1 MSPRTYNRSLKK
13 HQRAALAQRCGCS
26 LLHWNFVMY
35 GHKQASLE
43 LACAVEVATD
53 GVVRAES
60 LRPDLAALLEA
71 IRAAAP
77 VGVPH
82 PAGQFPMP
90 SSAGNAR

>member
-1 MSPRTYNRSLKK
+1 MSPRTYNRTLKK
-13 HQRAALAQRCGCS
+13 PQRAALAQRCGCS

-60 LRPDLAALLEA
+60 LRPDLAELLGA

-77 VGVPH
+77 AGVPL
-82 PAGQFPMP
+82 PAGQ
-90 SSAGNAR
+90 SLTQAGAASVR